1 MNLEQIDTSTTAGK
15 AEVMR
20 LAAEGRRVV
29 RNYRCAA
36 DHSQCGW
43 HEVTGKPS
51 WNWESG
57 DFAIIASHEAY
68 APYVLLP
75 VVPTSDI
82 EMAIAD
88 WLESNGTVSECY
100 AAILAASPG
109 RADLAGEKG

>member
-29 RNYRCAA
+29 RNYRCAT

-51 WNWESG
+51 WNWEAG
-57 DFAIIASHEAY
+57 DFAIIASDEVCEG
-68 APYVLLP
+68 YVLLP
-75 VVPTSDI
+75 AVLTSDI
-82 EMAIAD
+82 EIAIAR
-88 WLESNGTVSECY
+88 WLESNEPVSECY
-100 AAILAASPG
+100 AAILAASAI
-109 RADLAGEKG
+109 RADLAGEGK